1 MSVTIFV
8 LNVKDVSHI
17 SSIQVDSLIIAVTVV
32 DFLVSSFQRPLVVGK
47 I

>member
-8 LNVKDVSHI
+8 LNVKDVLHI
-17 SSIQVDSLIIAVTVV
+17 SSTQVDSLIVAIT
-32 DFLVSSFQRPLVVGK
+32 VVGK